1 MPRIHPVDQTSATGK
16 TAELLQAV
24 EKKMGKVPNL
34 LATFANSPAVLQAY
48 LNLSGALAGG
58 SLSGKIRE
66 QIALAVGETNQ
77 CGYCLAAHSALG
89 KQAGLSDDEVMASR
103 RGQAG
108 DPKANAAIT
117 LARRIVDERGWV
129 KDEDLEAAR
138 QGGLTD
144 GEMSEVVANVA
155 LNIFTNYFN
164 HVAGTEVDFPHVP
177 ELGSK

>member
-1 MPRIHPVDQTSATGK
+1 
-16 TAELLQAV
+16 L
-24 EKKMGKVPNL
+24 
-34 LATFANSPAVLQAY
+34 
-48 LNLSGALAGG
+48 
-58 SLSGKIRE
+58 
-66 QIALAVGETNQ
+66 
-77 CGYCLAAHSALG
+77 
-89 KQAGLSDDEVMASR
+89 ASR

-144 GEMSEVVANVA
+144 GEISEVVANVA